1 VLDHGASGFALFSP
15 DGGAPDALSLGRWA
29 GDIVPAV
36 RAAVS
41 VQHA

>member
-1 VLDHGASGFALFSP
+1 VLDHGASGFTLFSP
-15 DGGAPDALSLGRWA
+15 DGGTPDALSLGRWA

-36 RAAVS
+36 RAAAS